1 MKITE
6 TKVTEAQIEQIEDK
20 FVKKDAFIS
29 IDVTDVKEVLVGK
42 EGVLYEGQEEI
53 GVGYET
59 FFQHFFAEL
68 IARDQVKQAKHI
80 LISIGNIESAPL
92 SMTDMSAINEAMA
105 LFSEDA
111 EICWGVVNVKP
122 EDGLVINVIC
132 ANPI

>member
-6 TKVTEAQIEQIEDK
+6 TKVTESQIEQIEDK
-20 FVKKDAFIS
+20 FVKKDAFIN
-29 IDVTDVKEVLVGK
+29 IDLTDVKEVLFGK
-42 EGVLYEGQEEI
+42 EGVLYEGQDEI

-59 FFQHFFAEL
+59 FFQRFFAEL
-68 IARDQVKQAKHI
+68 ITKDQVKQAKHI
-80 LISIGNIESAPL
+80 LISIGNIESDPL

-111 EICWGVVNVKP
+111 EICWGVINVKP

>member
-20 FVKKDAFIS
+20 FIKKDAFIN
-29 IDVTDVKEVLVGK
+29 IDVTDVKTVLVGK
-42 EGVLYEGQEEI
+42 EGVLYEGHEEPGI
-53 GVGYET
+53 GYET

-68 IARDQVKQAKHI
+68 ITKDQVKQAKHI
-80 LISIGNIESAPL
+80 LISIGNIESDPL

-111 EICWGVVNVKP
+111 EICWGVINVKP

>member
-1 MKITE
+1 MNITE
-6 TKVTEAQIEQIEDK
+6 TKVTEAQIEQLEGK
-20 FVKKDAFIS
+20 FVKKEAFIN
-29 IDVTDVKEVLVGK
+29 IDMNDVRDVLAGK
-42 EGVLYEGQEEI
+42 EGVLYEGHEEPGI
-53 GVGYET
+53 GYET

-68 IARDQVKQAKHI
+68 IAKDQVKQAKHI

-92 SMTDMSAINEAMA
+92 SMTDMSAINESMT

-132 ANPI
+132 TNPI